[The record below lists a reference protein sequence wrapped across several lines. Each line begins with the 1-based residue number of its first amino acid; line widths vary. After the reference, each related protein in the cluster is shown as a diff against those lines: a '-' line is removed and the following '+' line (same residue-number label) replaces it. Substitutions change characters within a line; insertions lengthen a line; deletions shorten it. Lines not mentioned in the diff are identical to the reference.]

1 MFYIN
6 LNSENK
12 VWHAYKGK
20 QNKSAMLKSTS
31 LDKLIWASIKF
42 HTMRQSQ
49 RTQHQTLFTK
59 KYKSTKHNY
68 VTHTL

>member
-20 QNKSAMLKSTS
+20 QNKSAMLKSTPHAHPA
-31 LDKLIWASIKF
+31 DPERRFVAVCF
-42 HTMRQSQ
+42 RM
-49 RTQHQTLFTK
+49 
-59 KYKSTKHNY
+59 
-68 VTHTL
+68 